1 MDEKQECSTKKIL
14 IVEDEKPVRSALQ
27 KKFSFVGFKT
37 VEAKNGKEG
46 IEFMQKEKPDIAL
59 IDVRMPVMG
68 GIEMIRKF
76 KEIEEIKDTLFVV
89 LTNDST
95 SETLADVM
103 AVGGNHYFV
112 KSDTPIEA
120 IVDRVKMMLN
130 CL

>member
-1 MDEKQECSTKKIL
+1 MDEKQECSSKKIL

-27 KKFSFVGFKT
+27 NKFSFVGFKT

-46 IEFMQKEKPDIAL
+46 LELMQKEKPDLAL

-76 KEIEEIKDTLFVV
+76 KEIERIKDTLFVV

-130 CL
+130 C

>member
-14 IVEDEKPVRSALQ
+14 IVEDEKLVRSALQ
-27 KKFSFVGFKT
+27 KKFSFVGFN
-37 VEAKNGKEG
+37 VIEAKNGKEG
-46 IEFMQKEKPDIAL
+46 LELMQKEKPDLAL

-76 KEIEEIKDTLFVV
+76 KEIDEIKDTQFVV

-112 KSDTPIEA
+112 KSDTPIEV

-130 CL
+130 C

>member
-1 MDEKQECSTKKIL
+1 MDEKQECSSKKIL

-27 KKFSFVGFKT
+27 NKFSFVGFKT

-46 IEFMQKEKPDIAL
+46 LELMQKEKPDLAL

-76 KEIEEIKDTLFVV
+76 KEIEGIKDTLFVV

-130 CL
+130 C